1 MYPVT
6 EHTIE
11 VAASRQLRVKDE
23 YLARVLAGEE
33 FLLFDGAM
41 GTMLQRSSSLKAGE
55 LPELLCLTEPDAVT
69 AVHRAYVEAG
79 SMAVTTNTFG
89 ANARKFGGKAR
100 VQDIF
105 DAAIG
110 CARQSGARY
119 VAADIG
125 PLGALLEPMGTLSFS
140 DAYDLFAEQVRAAD
154 TAGADLIIIETMTDL
169 LEAKAAVLAAKENS
183 ALPVFATM
191 TFEESGKSFLG
202 AAPDAVARTLEALS
216 VDALGIN
223 CSLGPTTLR
232 PILQQ
237 MLEVTSCP
245 VIVQANAGLPQV
257 VGGVTTYPV
266 GPEEYCAAVSQL
278 VKDGAGIVGGCCGT
292 SPDHIRGLARLIAGD
307 KPRKRS
313 HRRLTSLTSARECVE
328 LDGNGFAVVGERI
341 NPTGRPDLKDALL
354 DEEYDDIVDEALSQV
369 QAGTALL
376 DVNASLPEL
385 DEPEVLAEL
394 VKQIQEVCSVPLQI
408 DSDNPAALE
417 AAVRSYNGKPLIN
430 SVNGTKESLEA
441 ILPLARHYGCAV
453 IGLTLDERGVPS
465 TARERL
471 EIARKIVEAA
481 SAYGIPREDVIIDCV
496 VTSAATDQHAV
507 SEILQAVFLV
517 KRELGVKTALGI
529 SNISFG
535 LPARK
540 LVNATFLSAAL
551 ACGLDLPIVDP
562 QDERCKE
569 VLDTWRVFTGQDAGA
584 HAFIGAHAA
593 GGDSHTALAP
603 CDEPAE
609 APSSPAPSRETA
621 GTSRLHA
628 LVVEGNKHPVA
639 DEVASLLESVDAMEV
654 VNAHLIPALDEVGEL
669 FESGRYFL
677 PQLIAS
683 AEAAKVGFEAVSA
696 AVDSM
701 ERTRGPIVLATVRG
715 DIHDIGKNIVA
726 MLLENYGY
734 RIIDLG
740 RDVDPQTV
748 VDAVNASDAKL
759 VGLSA
764 LMTTTMESMK
774 LTIDE
779 IRSQCPQGVK
789 VMVGGAVLNEEYAQ
803 MVGAD
808 YYAKDA
814 MESARIASE
823 VCG

>member
-23 YLARVLAGEE
+23 CLARVLAGEE

-89 ANARKFGGKAR
+89 ANARKLGGKAR

-257 VGGVTTYPV
+257 VGGVTTYLV
-266 GPEEYCAAVSQL
+266 GPEEYCAAVSQMI
-278 VKDGAGIVGGCCGT
+278 KDGAGIVGGCCGT

-369 QAGTALL
+369 QAGAALL

-441 ILPLARHYGCAV
+441 ILPLARHYGCAI
-453 IGLTLDERGVPS
+453 IGLTLDERGVPF

-562 QDERCKE
+562 QDARCKE

-639 DEVASLLESVDAMEV
+639 DEVAALLESVDAMEV
-654 VNAHLIPALDEVGEL
+654 VNGHLIPALDEVGEL
-669 FESGRYFL
+669 FEEGSYFL

-701 ERTRGPIVLATVRG
+701 ERTRGPVVLATVRG

-740 RDVDPQTV
+740 RDVDPQAV

>member
-23 YLARVLAGEE
+23 CLARVLAGEE

-89 ANARKFGGKAR
+89 ANARKLGGKAR

-266 GPEEYCAAVSQL
+266 GPEEYCAAVSQMI
-278 VKDGAGIVGGCCGT
+278 KDGAGIVGGCCGT

-354 DEEYDDIVDEALSQV
+354 DKEYDDIVDEALSQV
-369 QAGTALL
+369 QAGAALL

-471 EIARKIVEAA
+471 EIACKIVEGA

-569 VLDTWRVFTGQDAGA
+569 VLDTWRVFNAQDAGA
-584 HAFIGAHAA
+584 HVFVGAHAA
-593 GGDSHTALAP
+593 DGNPHTALAP

-639 DEVASLLESVDAMEV
+639 DEVAALLESVDAMEV
-654 VNAHLIPALDEVGEL
+654 VNGHHIPALAEVGEL

>member
-11 VAASRQLRVKDE
+11 VAGSRQLRVKDE

>member
-1 MYPVT
+1 MYPLT

-89 ANARKFGGKAR
+89 ANARKLGGKAR

-369 QAGTALL
+369 QAGAALL

-441 ILPLARHYGCAV
+441 ILPLACHYGCAV

-609 APSSPAPSRETA
+609 APARSSASHKRA
-621 GTSRLHA
+621 GASRLHA

-639 DEVASLLESVDAMEV
+639 DEVAALLESVDAMEV
-654 VNAHLIPALDEVGEL
+654 VNGHLIPALDEVGEL

-683 AEAAKVGFEAVSA
+683 AEAAKEGFEAVRSA
-696 AVDSM
+696 VGSLEHM
-701 ERTRGPIVLATVRG
+701 RGPIVLATVRG

-740 RDVDPQTV
+740 RDVDPQAV

>member
-23 YLARVLAGEE
+23 CLARVLAGEE

-79 SMAVTTNTFG
+79 SMVVTTNTFG
-89 ANARKFGGKAR
+89 ANARKLGGKAC

-266 GPEEYCAAVSQL
+266 GPEEYCAAVSQMI
-278 VKDGAGIVGGCCGT
+278 KDGAGIVGGCCGT

-369 QAGTALL
+369 QAGAALL

-569 VLDTWRVFTGQDAGA
+569 VLDTWRVFNAQDAGA

-609 APSSPAPSRETA
+609 APARSSASHKRA
-621 GTSRLHA
+621 GASRLHA
-628 LVVEGNKHPVA
+628 LVVEGNRYSVA

-654 VNAHLIPALDEVGEL
+654 VNGHLIPALDEVGEL

-683 AEAAKVGFEAVSA
+683 AEAAKEGFEAVRSA
-696 AVDSM
+696 VGSL
-701 ERTRGPIVLATVRG
+701 EHVRGPIVLATVRG

-823 VCG
+823 VCD

>member
-1 MYPVT
+1 MYPLT

-89 ANARKFGGKAR
+89 ANARKLGGKAR

-266 GPEEYCAAVSQL
+266 EPEEYCAAVSQL

-292 SPDHIRGLARLIAGD
+292 SPDHIRGLAWLIAGD

-369 QAGTALL
+369 QAGAALL

-562 QDERCKE
+562 QDARCKE

-603 CDEPAE
+603 CDESAE

-740 RDVDPQTV
+740 RDVDPQAV

>member
-1 MYPVT
+1 MYPLT

-89 ANARKFGGKAR
+89 ANARKLGGKAR

-266 GPEEYCAAVSQL
+266 EPEEYCAAVSQL

-292 SPDHIRGLARLIAGD
+292 SPDHIRGLAWLIAGD
-307 KPRKRS
+307 KP
-313 HRRLTSLTSARECVE
+313 A
-328 LDGNGFAVVGERI
+328 
-341 NPTGRPDLKDALL
+341 
-354 DEEYDDIVDEALSQV
+354 
-369 QAGTALL
+369 
-376 DVNASLPEL
+376 
-385 DEPEVLAEL
+385 
-394 VKQIQEVCSVPLQI
+394 
-408 DSDNPAALE
+408 
-417 AAVRSYNGKPLIN
+417 
-430 SVNGTKESLEA
+430 
-441 ILPLARHYGCAV
+441 
-453 IGLTLDERGVPS
+453 
-465 TARERL
+465 
-471 EIARKIVEAA
+471 
-481 SAYGIPREDVIIDCV
+481 
-496 VTSAATDQHAV
+496 
-507 SEILQAVFLV
+507 
-517 KRELGVKTALGI
+517 
-529 SNISFG
+529 
-535 LPARK
+535 
-540 LVNATFLSAAL
+540 
-551 ACGLDLPIVDP
+551 
-562 QDERCKE
+562 
-569 VLDTWRVFTGQDAGA
+569 
-584 HAFIGAHAA
+584 
-593 GGDSHTALAP
+593 
-603 CDEPAE
+603 
-609 APSSPAPSRETA
+609 
-621 GTSRLHA
+621 
-628 LVVEGNKHPVA
+628 
-639 DEVASLLESVDAMEV
+639 
-654 VNAHLIPALDEVGEL
+654 
-669 FESGRYFL
+669 
-677 PQLIAS
+677 
-683 AEAAKVGFEAVSA
+683 
-696 AVDSM
+696 
-701 ERTRGPIVLATVRG
+701 
-715 DIHDIGKNIVA
+715 
-726 MLLENYGY
+726 
-734 RIIDLG
+734 
-740 RDVDPQTV
+740 
-748 VDAVNASDAKL
+748 
-759 VGLSA
+759 
-764 LMTTTMESMK
+764 
-774 LTIDE
+774 
-779 IRSQCPQGVK
+779 
-789 VMVGGAVLNEEYAQ
+789 
-803 MVGAD
+803 
-808 YYAKDA
+808 
-814 MESARIASE
+814 SARIAA
-823 VCG
+823 

>member
-23 YLARVLAGEE
+23 YLARVLSGDE

-41 GTMLQRSSSLKAGE
+41 GTMLQRASFLKVGE

-79 SMAVTTNTFG
+79 SMVVTTNTFG
-89 ANARKFGGKAR
+89 ANACKLGGKAR

-105 DAAIG
+105 DAAIA

-125 PLGALLEPMGTLSFS
+125 PIGALLEPMGTLSFS

-154 TAGADLIIIETMTDL
+154 TAGADLVIIETMTDL

-191 TFEESGKSFLG
+191 TFEESGRSFLG

-232 PILQQ
+232 PILQK

-245 VIVQANAGLPQV
+245 VIVQANAGLPQIV
-257 VGGVTTYPV
+257 EGVTTYPV
-266 GPEEYCAAVSQL
+266 GPEEYCTAVSEMIG
-278 VKDGAGIVGGCCGT
+278 DGASVIGGCCGT
-292 SPDHIRGLARLIAGD
+292 SPDHIRALAQLIAG
-307 KPRKRS
+307 KTPHKRS
-313 HRRLTSLTSARECVE
+313 YRRLASLASARECVE
-328 LDGNGFAVVGERI
+328 LDGSGFAVVGERI

-369 QAGTALL
+369 QAGAALL

-408 DSDNPAALE
+408 DSDNPVALE
-417 AAVRSYNGKPLIN
+417 AAVRSYSGKPLIN
-430 SVNGTKESLEA
+430 SVNGTKESLET

-481 SAYGIPREDVIIDCV
+481 SSYGIPREDVIIDCV

-540 LVNATFLSAAL
+540 LVNAAFLSAAL
-551 ACGLDLPIVDP
+551 GCGLDLPIVDP

-569 VLDTWRVFTGQDAGA
+569 VLDTWRVFDGQDAGA
-584 HAFIGAHAA
+584 HAFVGAYAA
-593 GGDSHTALAP
+593 DDTSRAAATPH
-603 CDEPAE
+603 EKPAE
-609 APSSPAPSRETA
+609 APSGSAPSHMRA
-621 GTSRLHA
+621 GTSRLHE

-639 DEVASLLESVDAMEV
+639 DEVASLLQSADAMEV

-669 FESGRYFL
+669 FEEGRYFL

-696 AVDSM
+696 AAGSM
-701 ERTRGPIVLATVRG
+701 ERTRGPVVLATVQG

-734 RIIDLG
+734 RVIDLG
-740 RDVDPQTV
+740 RDVDPQAV
-748 VDAVNASDAKL
+748 VDAVNASHAEL

-774 LTIDE
+774 VTIEE
-779 IRSQCPQGVK
+779 IRRQCPKDVK
-789 VMVGGAVLNEEYAQ
+789 VMVGGAVLNAEYAQ

-814 MESARIASE
+814 LESARIASE
-823 VCG
+823 VCS

>member
-41 GTMLQRSSSLKAGE
+41 GTMLQRNSSLKAGE

-89 ANARKFGGKAR
+89 ANARKLGGKAR

-105 DAAIG
+105 DTAIG

-245 VIVQANAGLPQV
+245 VIVQANAGLPQI

-266 GPEEYCAAVSQL
+266 GPEEYCAAVSQM

-292 SPDHIRGLARLIAGD
+292 SPDHIRGLARLIAGE

-313 HRRLTSLTSARECVE
+313 HRRLASVTSARECVE
-328 LDGNGFAVVGERI
+328 LDGSGFAVVGERI

-369 QAGTALL
+369 QAGAALL

-385 DEPEVLAEL
+385 DEPKVLAEL

-408 DSDNPAALE
+408 DSDNPVALE

-441 ILPLARHYGCAV
+441 ILPLARHYGCAI

-481 SAYGIPREDVIIDCV
+481 SSYGIPREDVIIDCV

-517 KRELGVKTALGI
+517 KRELGVKIALGI

-551 ACGLDLPIVDP
+551 ASGLDLPIVDP

-569 VLDTWRVFTGQDAGA
+569 VLDTWRVFDGQDAGA
-584 HAFIGAHAA
+584 HAFVGAHAA
-593 GGDSHTALAP
+593 DGNPHTAAAP
-603 CDEPAE
+603 HEKPAE
-609 APSSPAPSRETA
+609 APSNPASSHEQPGA
-621 GTSRLHA
+621 SRLHT
-628 LVVEGNKHPVA
+628 LVVEGNRYPVA

-669 FESGRYFL
+669 FEEGSYFL

-696 AVDSM
+696 AVGSM

-734 RIIDLG
+734 RVIDLG
-740 RDVDPQTV
+740 RDVDPQAV

-774 LTIDE
+774 VTIEE
-779 IRSQCPQGVK
+779 IRRQCPADVK
-789 VMVGGAVLNEEYAQ
+789 VMVGGAVLNAEYAQ

-823 VCG
+823 ICS

>member
-23 YLARVLAGEE
+23 CLARVLAGEE

-89 ANARKFGGKAR
+89 ANARKLGGKAR

-257 VGGVTTYPV
+257 VGGVTMYPV
-266 GPEEYCAAVSQL
+266 GPEEYCAAVSQMI
-278 VKDGAGIVGGCCGT
+278 KDGAGIVGGCCGT

-328 LDGNGFAVVGERI
+328 LVGNGFAVVGERI

-369 QAGTALL
+369 QAGAALL

-471 EIARKIVEAA
+471 EIARKIVEGA

-562 QDERCKE
+562 QDARCKE

-603 CDEPAE
+603 CDESAE

-639 DEVASLLESVDAMEV
+639 DEVAALLESVDAMEV
-654 VNAHLIPALDEVGEL
+654 VNGHLIPALDEVGEL

-683 AEAAKVGFEAVSA
+683 AEAAKEGFEAVRSA
-696 AVDSM
+696 VGSLEHM
-701 ERTRGPIVLATVRG
+701 RGPIVLATVRG

-740 RDVDPQTV
+740 RDVDPQAV

>member
-23 YLARVLAGEE
+23 CLARVLAGEE

-89 ANARKFGGKAR
+89 ANARKLGGKAR

-266 GPEEYCAAVSQL
+266 GPEEYCAAVSQMI
-278 VKDGAGIVGGCCGT
+278 KDGAGIVGGCCGT

-369 QAGTALL
+369 QAGAALL

-562 QDERCKE
+562 QDARCKE

-584 HAFIGAHAA
+584 HTFIGAHAA

-621 GTSRLHA
+621 RTSRLHA
-628 LVVEGNKHPVA
+628 LVVEGNRYSVA

-654 VNAHLIPALDEVGEL
+654 VNGHLIPALDEVGEL

-683 AEAAKVGFEAVSA
+683 AEAAKEGFEAVRSA
-696 AVDSM
+696 VGSL
-701 ERTRGPIVLATVRG
+701 EHVRGPIVLATVRG

>member
-6 EHTIE
+6 EHTVE
-11 VAASRQLRVKDE
+11 VASSRQLRIKDE
-23 YLARVLAGEE
+23 YLARVLSGDE

-41 GTMLQRSSSLKAGE
+41 GTMLQRGSSLKAGG
-55 LPELLCLTEPDAVT
+55 LPELLCLTDPDAVT

-79 SMAVTTNTFG
+79 SMVVTTNTFG
-89 ANARKFGGKAR
+89 ANARKLAGKAR
-100 VQDIF
+100 VQGIF
-105 DAAIG
+105 DAAIA
-110 CARQSGARY
+110 CARQSAARY

-125 PLGALLEPMGTLSFS
+125 PIGALLEPMGTLSFA

-154 TAGADLIIIETMTDL
+154 AAGADLIIIETMTDL

-183 ALPVFATM
+183 SLPVFATM

-257 VGGVTTYPV
+257 VEGVTTYPV
-266 GPEEYCAAVSQL
+266 GPEDYCAAVSGML
-278 VKDGAGIVGGCCGT
+278 EDGAGIIGGCCGT
-292 SPDHIRGLARLIAGD
+292 SPSHIRGLAQLIAGQ

-313 HRRLTSLTSARECVE
+313 YRRLFSATSARACVE
-328 LDGNGFAVVGERI
+328 LGSSGFAVVGERI
-341 NPTGRPDLKDALL
+341 NPTRRPDLKDALL
-354 DEEYDDIVDEALSQV
+354 DEEYDDVVDEALSQV
-369 QAGTALL
+369 RAGAALL
-376 DVNASLPEL
+376 DVNVSLPEL

-394 VKQIQEVCSVPLQI
+394 VKQIQEVCNVPLQI
-408 DSDNPAALE
+408 DSDNPVALE

-441 ILPLARHYGCAV
+441 VLPLARHYGCAV

-465 TARERL
+465 TAHERL
-471 EIARKIVEAA
+471 EIARRIVEAA
-481 SAYGIPREDVIIDCV
+481 SSYGIPREDVIIDCV
-496 VTSAATDQHAV
+496 VTSAATDHHAV

-551 ACGLDLPIVDP
+551 ASGLDLPIVDP
-562 QDERCKE
+562 LDARCEE
-569 VLDTWRVFTGQDAGA
+569 VLDTWRFFTGQDAGA
-584 HAFIGAHAA
+584 HAFIGAHTAD
-593 GGDSHTALAP
+593 GDSHTADTP
-603 CDEPAE
+603 RVEPAE
-609 APSSPAPSRETA
+609 ASCNPAPSRGQT

-628 LVVEGNKHPVA
+628 LVVEGNRHPVA
-639 DEVASLLESVDAMEV
+639 DEVAALLESVDAMEV
-654 VNAHLIPALDEVGEL
+654 VNGHLIPALDEVGEL

-683 AEAAKVGFEAVSA
+683 AEAAKEGFEAVRSA
-696 AVDSM
+696 VGSLEHA
-701 ERTRGPIVLATVRG
+701 RGPIVLATVRG

-740 RDVDPQTV
+740 RDVDPQAV

-774 LTIDE
+774 VTIEE

-823 VCG
+823 VCS

>member
-1 MYPVT
+1 MYPLT

-89 ANARKFGGKAR
+89 ANARKLGGKAR

-140 DAYDLFAEQVRAAD
+140 DAYDLFADQVRAAD

-266 GPEEYCAAVSQL
+266 GPEEYCAAVSQMI
-278 VKDGAGIVGGCCGT
+278 KDGAGIVGGCCGT

-369 QAGTALL
+369 QAGAALL

-394 VKQIQEVCSVPLQI
+394 VEQIQEVCSVPLQI

-562 QDERCKE
+562 QDARCKE
-569 VLDTWRVFTGQDAGA
+569 VLDTWRVFNAQDAGA
-584 HAFIGAHAA
+584 HVFVGAHAA
-593 GGDSHTALAP
+593 DGNPHTAATP
-603 CDEPAE
+603 RQKPAE
-609 APSSPAPSRETA
+609 APA
-621 GTSRLHA
+621 GSAASHKRTGASRLHA
-628 LVVEGNKHPVA
+628 LVVEGNRYSVA

-654 VNAHLIPALDEVGEL
+654 VNVHLIPALDEVGEL

>member
-23 YLARVLAGEE
+23 CLARVLAGEE

-89 ANARKFGGKAR
+89 ANARKLGGKAR

-202 AAPDAVARTLEALS
+202 AAPDAV
-216 VDALGIN
+216 DALGIN

-266 GPEEYCAAVSQL
+266 GPEEYCAAVSQMI
-278 VKDGAGIVGGCCGT
+278 KDGAGIVGGCCGT

-369 QAGTALL
+369 QAGAALL

-471 EIARKIVEAA
+471 EIARKIVEGA
-481 SAYGIPREDVIIDCV
+481 SAYDIPREDVIIDCV

-540 LVNATFLSAAL
+540 HVNATFLSAAL
-551 ACGLDLPIVDP
+551 ACGLDLPIVDS
-562 QDERCKE
+562 QDARCKE

-639 DEVASLLESVDAMEV
+639 DEVAALLEFVDAMEV
-654 VNAHLIPALDEVGEL
+654 VNGHLIPALDEVGEL

-683 AEAAKVGFEAVSA
+683 AEAAKEGFEAVRSA
-696 AVDSM
+696 VGSLEHM
-701 ERTRGPIVLATVRG
+701 RGPIVLATVRG

-740 RDVDPQTV
+740 RDVDPQAV

>member
-23 YLARVLAGEE
+23 CLARVLAGEE

-89 ANARKFGGKAR
+89 ANARKLGGKAR

-341 NPTGRPDLKDALL
+341 SPTGRPDLKDALL

-369 QAGTALL
+369 QAGAALL

-551 ACGLDLPIVDP
+551 ACGLDLPIADP
-562 QDERCKE
+562 QDARCKE

-609 APSSPAPSRETA
+609 APSSPAPSRETT

-639 DEVASLLESVDAMEV
+639 DEVAALLESVDAMEV
-654 VNAHLIPALDEVGEL
+654 VNGHLIPALDEVGEL
-669 FESGRYFL
+669 FEEGSYFL

-683 AEAAKVGFEAVSA
+683 AEAAKEGFEAVRSA
-696 AVDSM
+696 VGSL
-701 ERTRGPIVLATVRG
+701 EHVRGPIVLATVRG

-748 VDAVNASDAKL
+748 VDAVNATDAKL

>member
-23 YLARVLAGEE
+23 CLARVLAGEE

-89 ANARKFGGKAR
+89 ANARKLGANAR

-266 GPEEYCAAVSQL
+266 GPEEYCAAVSQMI
-278 VKDGAGIVGGCCGT
+278 KDGAGIVGGCCGT

-369 QAGTALL
+369 QAGAALL

-562 QDERCKE
+562 QDARCKE
-569 VLDTWRVFTGQDAGA
+569 VLDTWRVFNAQDAGA
-584 HAFIGAHAA
+584 HVFVGAHAA

-639 DEVASLLESVDAMEV
+639 DEVAALLESVDAMEV
-654 VNAHLIPALDEVGEL
+654 VNGHLIPALDEVGEL

-683 AEAAKVGFEAVSA
+683 AEAAKEGFEAVRSA
-696 AVDSM
+696 VGSLEHM
-701 ERTRGPIVLATVRG
+701 RGPIVLATVRG

-740 RDVDPQTV
+740 RDVDPQAV

>member
-1 MYPVT
+1 MYPLT

-89 ANARKFGGKAR
+89 ANARKLGGKAR

-169 LEAKAAVLAAKENS
+169 LEAKAAVLAVKENS

-369 QAGTALL
+369 QAGAALL

-441 ILPLARHYGCAV
+441 ILPLACHYGCAV

-609 APSSPAPSRETA
+609 APARSSASHKRA
-621 GTSRLHA
+621 GASRLHA
-628 LVVEGNKHPVA
+628 LVVEGNRYSVA

-654 VNAHLIPALDEVGEL
+654 VNGHLIPALDEVGEL

-683 AEAAKVGFEAVSA
+683 AEAAKEGFEAVRSA
-696 AVDSM
+696 VGSL
-701 ERTRGPIVLATVRG
+701 EHVRGPIVLATVRG

-734 RIIDLG
+734 CIIDLG

-823 VCG
+823 VCD

>member
-23 YLARVLAGEE
+23 CLARVLAGEE

-89 ANARKFGGKAR
+89 ANARKLGGKAR

-140 DAYDLFAEQVRAAD
+140 DAYDLFAGQVRAAD

-202 AAPDAVARTLEALS
+202 AAPDAAARTLEALS

-266 GPEEYCAAVSQL
+266 GPEEYCAAVSQMI
-278 VKDGAGIVGGCCGT
+278 KDGAGIVGGCCGT

-354 DEEYDDIVDEALSQV
+354 DKEYDDIVDEALSQV
-369 QAGTALL
+369 QAGAALL

-471 EIARKIVEAA
+471 EIARKIVEGA

-569 VLDTWRVFTGQDAGA
+569 VLDTWRVFNAQDAGA
-584 HAFIGAHAA
+584 HVFVGAHAA
-593 GGDSHTALAP
+593 DGNPHTALAP

-639 DEVASLLESVDAMEV
+639 DEVAALLESVDAMEV
-654 VNAHLIPALDEVGEL
+654 VNGHLIPALDEVGEL

-683 AEAAKVGFEAVSA
+683 AETAKEGFETVRSAVGSLEH
-696 AVDSM
+696 M
-701 ERTRGPIVLATVRG
+701 RGPIVLATVRG

-740 RDVDPQTV
+740 RDVDPQAV

>member
-23 YLARVLAGEE
+23 CLARVLAGEE

-89 ANARKFGGKAR
+89 ANARKLGGKAR

-266 GPEEYCAAVSQL
+266 GPEEYCAAVSQMI
-278 VKDGAGIVGGCCGT
+278 KDGAGIVGGCCGT

-307 KPRKRS
+307 KPRKHS

-341 NPTGRPDLKDALL
+341 NPTGRSDLKDALL

-369 QAGTALL
+369 QAGAALL

-562 QDERCKE
+562 QDARCKE

-621 GTSRLHA
+621 GASRLHA
-628 LVVEGNKHPVA
+628 LVVEGNRYSVA

-654 VNAHLIPALDEVGEL
+654 VNGHLIPALDEVGEL

-683 AEAAKVGFEAVSA
+683 AEAAKEGFEAVRSA
-696 AVDSM
+696 VGSL
-701 ERTRGPIVLATVRG
+701 EHVRGPIVLATVRG

-734 RIIDLG
+734 HIIDLG

-779 IRSQCPQGVK
+779 IHSQCPQGVK

>member
-23 YLARVLAGEE
+23 CLARVLAGEE

-89 ANARKFGGKAR
+89 ANARKLGGKAR

-266 GPEEYCAAVSQL
+266 GPEEYCAAVSQMI
-278 VKDGAGIVGGCCGT
+278 KDGAGIVGGCCGT

-354 DEEYDDIVDEALSQV
+354 DKEYDDIVDEALSQV
-369 QAGTALL
+369 QAGAALL

-471 EIARKIVEAA
+471 EIACKIVEGA

-569 VLDTWRVFTGQDAGA
+569 VLDTWRVFNAQDAGA
-584 HAFIGAHAA
+584 HVFVGAHAA
-593 GGDSHTALAP
+593 DGNPHTALAP

-639 DEVASLLESVDAMEV
+639 DEVAALLESVDAMEV
-654 VNAHLIPALDEVGEL
+654 VNGHLIPALDEVGEL

>member
-23 YLARVLAGEE
+23 CLARVLAGEE

-89 ANARKFGGKAR
+89 ANARKLGGKAR

-105 DAAIG
+105 NAAIG

-191 TFEESGKSFLG
+191 TFEENGKSFLG

-266 GPEEYCAAVSQL
+266 GPEEYCAAVSQMI
-278 VKDGAGIVGGCCGT
+278 KDGAGIVGGCCGT

-369 QAGTALL
+369 QAGAALL

-562 QDERCKE
+562 QDARCKE

-584 HAFIGAHAA
+584 HVFVGAHAA
-593 GGDSHTALAP
+593 DGDSHTALAP

-609 APSSPAPSRETA
+609 APSSPVPSRETA

-654 VNAHLIPALDEVGEL
+654 VNGHLIPALDEVGEL
-669 FESGRYFL
+669 FEEGSYFL

-683 AEAAKVGFEAVSA
+683 AEAAKEGFEAVRSA
-696 AVDSM
+696 VGSL
-701 ERTRGPIVLATVRG
+701 EHVRGPIVLATVRG

-726 MLLENYGY
+726 MLLENYGC

-740 RDVDPQTV
+740 RDVDPQAV